1 VFRSNYYEDFLKGVS
16 KPDQVAIGDLSLQVL
31 SVQSGGLALY
41 GSNDLT
47 AMLQQCAADG
57 QAYYELSFDPPRAD
71 KRDEYHH
78 LEVQVAK
85 PGLTAR
91 TREGYYLQP

>member
-1 VFRSNYYEDFLKGVS
+1 
-16 KPDQVAIGDLSLQVL
+16 
-31 SVQSGGLALY
+31 
-41 GSNDLT
+41 
-47 AMLQQCAADG
+47 LQQSVADG

-71 KRDEYHH
+71 HADEYHH
-78 LEVQVAK
+78 IEVQVAK